1 MTTLLILIYV
11 AFISLGIPDSLTGSA
26 WPAMH
31 ADFGV
36 PIAWAGI
43 LSMIVSTG
51 TVLSGL
57 FSAKLIARFGTAKVT
72 ACSVLM
78 TGLALL
84 GMSLNRS
91 FYLMALLCVPLGLGG
106 GAVDA
111 ALNNFVAMHY
121 EAKHMSW
128 LHCFWGIGATIGP
141 MMIGML
147 LTYTGQWQSGYGAM
161 AAVQC
166 VLALVMFLSL
176 PLWRKVA
183 EKSAMPESEIVAL
196 KPSAV
201 LRIPLA
207 VPTLLVFFAYCGAE
221 STMGLWGASFLVSA
235 KGISKDVAA
244 TWVSMFF
251 FGITLG
257 RFFSGFIV
265 QRLHSNQMIR
275 LGILCS
281 GIGALLILLP
291 LPVWVLPIGFAV
303 VGFGFAPIFPSMLHQ
318 TPKTFGGKASQSVM
332 GIQMAFAYIGA
343 TLMPPLFGALSS
355 VLGMWL
361 MPLYVLLFV
370 GVMLGCSE
378 YVNRRVGTQLD
389 A

>member
-141 MMIGML
+141 MM
-147 LTYTGQWQSGYGAM
+147 
-161 AAVQC
+161 
-166 VLALVMFLSL
+166 
-176 PLWRKVA
+176 
-183 EKSAMPESEIVAL
+183 
-196 KPSAV
+196 
-201 LRIPLA
+201 
-207 VPTLLVFFAYCGAE
+207 
-221 STMGLWGASFLVSA
+221 
-235 KGISKDVAA
+235 
-244 TWVSMFF
+244 
-251 FGITLG
+251 
-257 RFFSGFIV
+257 
-265 QRLHSNQMIR
+265 
-275 LGILCS
+275 
-281 GIGALLILLP
+281 
-291 LPVWVLPIGFAV
+291 
-303 VGFGFAPIFPSMLHQ
+303 
-318 TPKTFGGKASQSVM
+318 
-332 GIQMAFAYIGA
+332 
-343 TLMPPLFGALSS
+343 
-355 VLGMWL
+355 
-361 MPLYVLLFV
+361 
-370 GVMLGCSE
+370 
-378 YVNRRVGTQLD
+378 
-389 A
+389 